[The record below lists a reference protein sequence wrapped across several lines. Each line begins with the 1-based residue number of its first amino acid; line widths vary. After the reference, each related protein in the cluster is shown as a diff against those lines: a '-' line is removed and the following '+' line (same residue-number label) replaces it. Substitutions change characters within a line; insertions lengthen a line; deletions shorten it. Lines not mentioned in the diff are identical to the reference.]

1 MIDAIQEI
9 NFAFSY
15 SAKRMEQFKESLSN
29 TPHELEKRTKL
40 RTLCETRWSA
50 RADALFTF
58 RSSFDI
64 VVDSLTELAHNGDDK
79 AHAHLRNILDFGF
92 IISLVAAEHVLQS
105 TVQLS
110 KLLQGE
116 TIDLVEASRGQRR

>member
-64 VVDSLTELAHNGDDK
+64 VVDSLTELAQNGDDK

-92 IISLVAAEHVLQS
+92 IISLVIYGSA
-105 TVQLS
+105 VQ
-110 KLLQGE
+110 
-116 TIDLVEASRGQRR
+116 ASAR